1 MGVKGLMLFGEC
13 IYIFV
18 AMAYHNNF
26 VATIIPNNKQ
36 TNCKFNQQSLK
47 RQEFWHSNAQYKQ
60 LCYMQVQKNTP
71 LSFGWS
77 SHIDLQDSALT
88 PKEILNLHDC
98 QYRISDS
105 PFVMLGSN
113 TYVLFS
119 IPPFL

>member
-1 MGVKGLMLFGEC
+1 M
-13 IYIFV
+13 Y
-18 AMAYHNNF
+18 
-26 VATIIPNNKQ
+26 
-36 TNCKFNQQSLK
+36 
-47 RQEFWHSNAQYKQ
+47 
-60 LCYMQVQKNTP
+60 VQKNTP

-77 SHIDLQDSALT
+77 GDIDLQDSALT

-98 QYRISDS
+98 QYRVSDS